1 MRLTKKRPPSAPL
14 VVRVGLVL
22 IYKDNKAI
30 ESVNS
35 FWYHFGIAAF
45 LHPTR
50 RINNITYKIAP
61 ARRCLLP
68 ALPAPQ
74 AQSVQ
79 RGYIRLDLK
88 FMGMTVIL
96 MLIPH
101 FSNYSICLHSFRC
114 SGMVANNFTEYGHTG
129 IPAPGINYKFLSPL

>member
-74 AQSVQ
+74 AQS
-79 RGYIRLDLK
+79 GSTWLYKTGLK
-88 FMGMTVIL
+88 VYGDDRNTD
-96 MLIPH
+96 
-101 FSNYSICLHSFRC
+101 
-114 SGMVANNFTEYGHTG
+114 ANTPFQ
-129 IPAPGINYKFLSPL
+129 